1 MGLMKQR
8 DWKLDAWFIC
18 HKNCY
23 PGSVP
28 VVIKGMEHGY
38 QLGLKDATEEFRKAI
53 DKMKEEKERSV
64 RPQ

>member
-1 MGLMKQR
+1 MKQR
-8 DWKLDAWFIC
+8 EWKSDAWFLC
-18 HKNCY
+18 HKHYY

-53 DKMKEEKERSV
+53 DAEADRKRLINQQ
-64 RPQ
+64 R